1 LPLKGTNHSSEQ
13 KERIRTE
20 TGTFRID
27 QDILNELRS
36 EAKQKHESLNVVIN
50 NVLEFYVNYYVPLR
64 KARYIHFSIDLLAR
78 IFNNLNDEQIHKI
91 AEEYVKYEFKEQIR
105 MVGLEDTISSY
116 IEGLCRWLE
125 MSGFPYR
132 HDESNNADIYTIRF
146 DMGTRYSIFFG
157 KYIQAIAEHFKVK
170 DLEAE
175 VTNNTVM
182 FKIQRT

>member
-91 AEEYVKYEFKEQIR
+91 AEEYVKYEFKQELLMLGR
-105 MVGLEDTISSY
+105 DYTLLSFMDAVCSWCEA
-116 IEGLCRWLE
+116 
-125 MSGFPYR
+125 SGFPYR
-132 HDESNNADIYTIRF
+132 YDKTNDADIYIIRF
-146 DMGTRYSIFFG
+146 DLGEKWPIFFG

-170 DLEAE
+170 NLEAE